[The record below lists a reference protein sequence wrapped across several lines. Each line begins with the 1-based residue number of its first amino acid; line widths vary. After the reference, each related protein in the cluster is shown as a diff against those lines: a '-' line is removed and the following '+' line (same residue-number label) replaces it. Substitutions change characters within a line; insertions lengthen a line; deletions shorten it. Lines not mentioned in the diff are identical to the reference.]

1 MKGGCL
7 TDHIPQ
13 MQTDELETLLSHEN
27 FLVKASAIME
37 IAERGET
44 NAEIESGLMKAA
56 EDETSF

>member
-13 MQTDELETLLSHEN
+13 MQTDELVSMLSHEN

-37 IAERGET
+37 NR
-44 NAEIESGLMKAA
+44 
-56 EDETSF
+56 

>member
-13 MQTDELETLLSHEN
+13 MQTDELVPMLSHEN

-37 IAERGET
+37 IVERGET
-44 NAEIESGLMKAA
+44 NAEIESWLMKDA
-56 EDETSF
+56 